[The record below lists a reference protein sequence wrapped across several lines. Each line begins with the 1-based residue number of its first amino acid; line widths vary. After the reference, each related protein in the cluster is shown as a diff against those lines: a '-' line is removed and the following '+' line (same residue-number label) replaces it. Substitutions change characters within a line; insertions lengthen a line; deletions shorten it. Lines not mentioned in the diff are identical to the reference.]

1 MSRGCSF
8 TIRPIFIRVIAI
20 AEMLCVYAH
29 IHISGGVCMTQV
41 LSFAQAPEYFISLI
55 QIQQDN
61 AESILGFHN
70 ACF

>member
-1 MSRGCSF
+1 
-8 TIRPIFIRVIAI
+8 
-20 AEMLCVYAH
+20 
-29 IHISGGVCMTQV
+29 MTQV